1 MGGMHDPEVDLQELR
16 SKRHIEGM
24 QIFVKTITGQTIT
37 LNVVPEDSILTVK
50 EKVEEK
56 IPGIPPDQQRLIFA
70 GRQLEDGRSLIEE
83 HIRMESTL
91 YLVLRLRGMIST
103 FTSTDRSDALVRFLM
118 LSDEERA
125 STEPPLLELQE
136 KATEED
142 ASPFHTF
149 SFSPE
154 GGVLDYAQRSVL
166 KKFLDFLWETTSP
179 ATCTAP
185 RVDMRVLLDDDAVKK
200 LLNSQEATSSSSS
213 EEASDSEGTN
223 GTETLTSLQDL
234 FSEIPGTSFST
245 PRIALRMT
253 KGPSNAC
260 INFHCDGNYAT
271 GIVQVA
277 LNGPEDYKG
286 GRLCFYVNGCLHILQ
301 RPAGSI
307 TQHPRSVLHGVSTL
321 LEGTRKSLFVVD
333 PTNGLGGQ
341 DVVLVNDQHVED
353 FLGKSGAREVE
364 MPSLQMC
371 CLCLQEPSSHVLLP
385 CGHVILCD
393 RCAPHIHDTCPT
405 CKSAVQSK
413 HKIFV

>member
-1 MGGMHDPEVDLQELR
+1 M
-16 SKRHIEGM
+16 
-24 QIFVKTITGQTIT
+24 
-37 LNVVPEDSILTVK
+37 
-50 EKVEEK
+50 
-56 IPGIPPDQQRLIFA
+56 
-70 GRQLEDGRSLIEE
+70 
-83 HIRMESTL
+83 
-91 YLVLRLRGMIST
+91 
-103 FTSTDRSDALVRFLM
+103 RFLM

-125 STEPPLLELQE
+125 VTQSPLWELQS
-136 KATEED
+136 KATEEQA

-166 KKFLDFLWETTSP
+166 SKFLDFLWETTSP
-179 ATCTAP
+179 ATSTAP
-185 RVDMRVLLDDDAVKK
+185 RVDMRVLLADDAVKK
-200 LLNSQEATSSSSS
+200 LLNSQE
-213 EEASDSEGTN
+213 GTD

-234 FSEIPGTSFST
+234 FHEIPGTSSST

-271 GIVQVA
+271 GTVQVA

-301 RPAGSI
+301 RPAGSV

-333 PTNGLGGQ
+333 PTNALGGQ
-341 DVVLVNDQHVED
+341 DVVLVKDQHVED
-353 FLGKSGAREVE
+353 FLASGTRKVE

-371 CLCLQEPSSHVLLP
+371 CVCLQEPSSHVLLP
-385 CGHVILCD
+385 CGHVSLCD
-393 RCAPHIHDTCPT
+393 RCAPNIHDSCPT
-405 CKSAVQSK
+405 CKSPVQSK

>member
-1 MGGMHDPEVDLQELR
+1 
-16 SKRHIEGM
+16 M
-24 QIFVKTITGQTIT
+24 QIFVRTLTGQTIT
-37 LNVVPEDSILTVK
+37 LDVVPEDSICSVK
-50 EKVEEK
+50 DK
-56 IPGIPPDQQRLIFA
+56 IQHLEGIPADQQRLIFA
-70 GRQLEDGRSLIEE
+70 GWQLEDGRSLHDYNIQ
-83 HIRMESTL
+83 MESTL
-91 YLVLRLRGMIST
+91 HLVLRLRGMIST
-103 FTSTDRSDALVRFLM
+103 FTSTDRSDALVHFLM

-125 STEPPLLELQE
+125 ATQPPLMELQL
-136 KATEED
+136 KATEEN

-166 KKFLDFLWETTSP
+166 SKFLDFLWETTSP
-179 ATCTAP
+179 ATSTAP

-200 LLNSQEATSSSSS
+200 ILNSQ
-213 EEASDSEGTN
+213 EGTN
-223 GTETLTSLQDL
+223 GTEILTSLQGL
-234 FSEIPGTSFST
+234 FREIPGTSLST

-271 GIVQVA
+271 GTVQVA
-277 LNGPEDYKG
+277 LNDPKDYKG

-307 TQHPRSVLHGVSTL
+307 TRHPRSVLHGVSTL

-333 PTNGLGGQ
+333 PTNGFGGQ
-341 DVVLVNDQHVED
+341 DVVLVKDQHVEE
-353 FLGKSGAREVE
+353 FLASGASRVE

-371 CLCLQEPSSHVLLP
+371 CVCLQEPSSHVLLP
-385 CGHVILCD
+385 CGHVSLCD

-405 CKSAVQSK
+405 CKSPIQSK

>member
-1 MGGMHDPEVDLQELR
+1 M
-16 SKRHIEGM
+16 K
-24 QIFVKTITGQTIT
+24 IFVKTLTSKT
-37 LNVVPEDSILTVK
+37 LTLDVVPEDSISIVK
-50 EKVEEK
+50 EKIQDVE
-56 IPGIPPDQQRLIFA
+56 GIPPDQQRLIFA
-70 GRQLEDGRSLIEE
+70 GKQLEDGRSLIEYN
-83 HIRMESTL
+83 IPMESTL
-91 YLVLRLRGMIST
+91 HCVLRLRGMIST

-125 STEPPLLELQE
+125 ITQPPLSELQL
-136 KATEED
+136 KAKEEA

-154 GGVLDYAQRSVL
+154 GGVLDCAQRSVL
-166 KKFLDFLWETTSP
+166 SKFLDFLWETTSP
-179 ATCTAP
+179 ATSTAP
-185 RVDMRVLLDDDAVKK
+185 RVDMRVLLDDDDAVKK
-200 LLNSQEATSSSSS
+200 ILNSQ
-213 EEASDSEGTN
+213 EGTN
-223 GTETLTSLQDL
+223 GTETLTSLQGL
-234 FSEIPGTSFST
+234 FREIPGTSLST

-271 GIVQVA
+271 GTVQVA

-286 GRLCFYVNGCLHILQ
+286 GRLCFYVNGYLHILQ

-333 PTNGLGGQ
+333 PTNELGGE
-341 DVVLVNDQHVED
+341 DVVQVEDQHVED
-353 FLGKSGAREVE
+353 FLGKSGASKVE

-371 CLCLQEPSSHVLLP
+371 CVCLQKPSSHVVLP

-393 RCAPHIHDTCPT
+393 MCAPHIHDTCPT
-405 CKSAVQSK
+405 CKSPVQSK

>member
-1 MGGMHDPEVDLQELR
+1 
-16 SKRHIEGM
+16 M
-24 QIFVKTITGQTIT
+24 QIFVKTLTGQTIT
-37 LNVVPEDSILTVK
+37 LYVVPEDSILTVK
-50 EKVEEK
+50 EKIEEK
-56 IPGIPPDQQRLIFA
+56 EGIPPDQQRLIFA
-70 GRQLEDGRSLIEE
+70 GWQLEDGRSLHEYNIQ
-83 HIRMESTL
+83 MESTL
-91 YLVLRLRGMIST
+91 HLVLRLRGMIST
-103 FTSTDRSDALVRFLM
+103 FTSTDRSDALVHFLM

-125 STEPPLLELQE
+125 ATQPPLMEMQL
-136 KATEED
+136 KATEEN

-166 KKFLDFLWETTSP
+166 SKFLDFLWERTSP
-179 ATCTAP
+179 ATSTAP

-200 LLNSQEATSSSSS
+200 LLNSQQ
-213 EEASDSEGTN
+213 GTN
-223 GTETLTSLQDL
+223 GTETLTSLQGL
-234 FSEIPGTSFST
+234 FREIPGTSLST

-271 GIVQVA
+271 GTVQVA
-277 LNGPEDYKG
+277 LNDPKDYKG

-307 TQHPRSVLHGVSTL
+307 TRHPRSVLHGVSTL

-341 DVVLVNDQHVED
+341 DVVLVKDQHVED
-353 FLGKSGAREVE
+353 FLGSGASRVE

-371 CLCLQEPSSHVLLP
+371 CVCLQEPSSHVLLP
-385 CGHVILCD
+385 CGHVSLCD

-405 CKSAVQSK
+405 CKSHVQSK